1 MKCAIQSLKLQR
13 EVVFVTRY
21 TGELLARRGRHDHG
35 FLRWLPLGFRMKYC
49 LPNLLRRFCGRIFAQ
64 VGSDESSPSR
74 GHVALSTRGFA
85 EEYDFAGS
93 SIPRPSAPLAAS
105 LQTSQAEHHRL

>member
-35 FLRWLPLGFRMKYC
+35 FLCRVRLGFRMKYC
-49 LPNLLRRFCGRIFAQ
+49 VPNLLRRFCGRVVAQ
-64 VGSDESSPSR
+64 VGSDESSRSR
-74 GHVALSTRGFA
+74 GHVALSTLGFA
-85 EEYDFAGS
+85 EEYDFAGLR
-93 SIPRPSAPLAAS
+93 IPRRSARLAAS
-105 LQTSQAEHHRL
+105 VQTSYLSHF